1 MQAKI
6 RDAQLQKVPYMAVV
20 GDKELESGTLNIRR
34 REGGDQV
41 AVGVDEFLH
50 RLEDEARLPL

>member
-6 RDAQLQKVPYMAVV
+6 RNAQLQKVPYMAVV
-20 GDKELESGTLNIRR
+20 GDKELEGGTLNIRR

-41 AVGVDEFLH
+41 SVTVDQFLAQ
-50 RLEDEARLPL
+50 LEREAQLPL